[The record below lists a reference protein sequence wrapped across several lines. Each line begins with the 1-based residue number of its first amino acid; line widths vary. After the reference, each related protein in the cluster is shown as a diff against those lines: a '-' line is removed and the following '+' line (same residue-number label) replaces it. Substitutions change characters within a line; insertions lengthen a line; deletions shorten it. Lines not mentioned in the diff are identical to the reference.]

1 MFRSPPTAP
10 LRLGTRREPLSRRVP
25 GGVRRLRGGFEEWL
39 LAERRR
45 LDETL
50 HGILRR
56 LLDHYVVTG
65 AIDRAIQVAL
75 RLIALDPLQE
85 SVHRALIRLYMYQDR
100 VGAALDQYRRCRD
113 VLERE
118 LGVPPDAE
126 TERLRAELSKLL
138 PDGHAG
144 TTRRCARPTTCP
156 SASRC

>member
-1 MFRSPPTAP
+1 M
-10 LRLGTRREPLSRRVP
+10 
-25 GGVRRLRGGFEEWL
+25 
-39 LAERRR
+39 
-45 LDETL
+45 
-50 HGILRR
+50 
-56 LLDHYVVTG
+56 VTG
-65 AIDRAIQVAL
+65 AIDRGIQIAL

-138 PDGHAG
+138 PDGQAG
-144 TTRRCARPTTCP
+144 HDTPLREADDRP